1 LIIALNKNPTTGR
14 DDPVAACSA
23 SGGKHP
29 QTKSVTIPLPLAP
42 EWQGYP
48 QDLLKWTSCIDWRSA
63 SGGEARQGAMVDN
76 WRREDRWSSHD
87 MTRESAHRHPL
98 LGVL

>member
-1 LIIALNKNPTTGR
+1 
-14 DDPVAACSA
+14 
-23 SGGKHP
+23 
-29 QTKSVTIPLPLAP
+29 VTIPLPLAS

-63 SGGEARQGAMVDN
+63 SGGERGKTLWWITGD
-76 WRREDRWSSHD
+76 EKTDWSSHD

>member
-1 LIIALNKNPTTGR
+1 
-14 DDPVAACSA
+14 
-23 SGGKHP
+23 
-29 QTKSVTIPLPLAP
+29 VTIPLPLAS

-76 WRREDRWSSHD
+76 WRREDRWSSHN
-87 MTRESAHRHPL
+87 MTQESAHRHPL
-98 LGVL
+98 LGVLWLQRCAIDHGISSFLESWNRLSFLKAIGSEK